1 MSSDCG
7 HHQNPRKILQAINDT
22 LDKGNSYG
30 FDREIFEK
38 DESKQLRPRIEYEIH
53 LQPGQQVM
61 KEEIK
66 DYFINHQPEIN
77 WTDFWTKCE
86 QEQ

>member
-1 MSSDCG
+1 MRTPPKSK
-7 HHQNPRKILQAINDT
+7 KILQAVNDT

-38 DESKQLRPRIEYEIH
+38 DECKQSRLRIEYETY
-53 LQPGQQVM
+53 LGEARQVI

-66 DYFINHQPEIN
+66 DYFINHQPEIS
-77 WTDFWTKCE
+77 WTDFWAKCE
-86 QEQ
+86 QEL